1 MTEKLYENNVL
12 LKSCTSKVLA
22 CQEKDG
28 RYLVEL
34 DKTVFFPE
42 GGGQLSDKGTLGGI
56 KVEHVCEKEGHI
68 LHECVRPLEIGST
81 VEAVL
86 DWKVRLDRMQQ
97 HLGEH
102 LLSYACWK
110 LFGANNVGFHMSEE
124 LVAIDL
130 DKELTAEELQ
140 QAELFTNEIIWDNR
154 PVKIS
159 YVDSDEAAKLP
170 MRKFNSKLK
179 GLLRI
184 VSVEGADSC
193 TCCGTHPPYTGMVG
207 LVKVIRSDKH
217 KQGVR
222 VEFACGQRA
231 LLDADAK
238 NTVLLQTAAELSIK
252 PVQVYDG
259 VMRLKDELAE
269 TRENVKNKTLQLL
282 RYELQQAAEQAEIKA
297 DGTKII
303 SIVTD
308 DSKNIKPLLT
318 LAGDYCDCIC
328 VILAVQQE
336 RLSYAV
342 TAGQNLQADC
352 REYIKVLNQNFA
364 GRGGGK
370 PDCTQGGAAFC
381 SDWQNGWQQALQKM
395 QAL

>member
-1 MTEKLYENNVL
+1 MTERLYENDVL
-12 LKSCTSKVLA
+12 LKSCTCKVLA

-28 RYLVEL
+28 YYLVEL
-34 DKTVFFPE
+34 DRTVFFPE
-42 GGGQLSDKGTLGGI
+42 GGGQLSDKGTLSGV
-56 KVEHVCEKEGHI
+56 KVEHVCEKEGHV
-68 LHECVRPLEIGST
+68 LHVCGQPLQVGST

-86 DWKVRLDRMQQ
+86 DWHVRLDRMQQ

-130 DKELTAEELQ
+130 DKELTAEELL

-159 YVDSDEAAKLP
+159 YLDSEAAAKLP

-222 VEFACGQRA
+222 VEFACGRRA
-231 LLDADAK
+231 LLDADTK
-238 NTVLLQTAAELSIK
+238 NSVLLQAAAELSIK

-269 TRENVKNKTLQLL
+269 VREIVKNKTLQLL
-282 RYELQQAAEQAEIKA
+282 RYELQQAAEQAEKKA

-318 LAGDYCDCIC
+318 LAGDYSDCIC

-342 TAGQNLQADC
+342 TTGQNLQADC
-352 REYIKVLNQNFA
+352 REYIKVLNQVFA
-364 GRGGGK
+364 GCGGGK
-370 PDCTQGGAAFC
+370 PDCAQGGAAFC
-381 SDWQNGWQQALQKM
+381 PDWQNGWQQALQKM
-395 QAL
+395 QIL